1 MPKILMQ
8 LINTINKAGIAKL
21 QISLFDKEGIL
32 KAEIGKTFSDEK
44 GNFEFKIDDND
55 SQIFS
60 PFLVPLGT
68 NILYIKLKK

>member
-60 PFLVPLGT
+60 PLFGAFG
-68 NILYIKLKK
+68 NKHFIY